1 MLFRSR
7 IVDEIFNQ
15 YVRRQGQN
23 APYFTSFCNGTTATC
38 SGLSQWGT
46 VSLAERGLTP
56 LQILRN
62 YYPNNIEIAETNAVT
77 GVLSSYPGTPLR
89 TGSRGLDVQVIQ
101 TWLNRIRRNY
111 PAIPEITDE
120 AGVFGDSTRA
130 AVTKFQSV
138 FNLTADGVVGKS
150 TW

>member
-1 MLFRSR
+1 M
-7 IVDEIFNQ
+7 
-15 YVRRQGQN
+15 
-23 APYFTSFCNGTTATC
+23 
-38 SGLSQWGT
+38 
-46 VSLAERGLTP
+46 
-56 LQILRN
+56 
-62 YYPNNIEIAETNAVT
+62 
-77 GVLSSYPGTPLR
+77 
-89 TGSRGLDVQVIQ
+89 IQ

-150 TW
+150 TWYKISYLYTAVARLAELDSEGTALGIGTVPPGSVLRQGSRGADVITLQYLLNLTSEFIPRFRGSPRTGYSAAGPGRRSLRFRTLLGWIRTGLWE